1 MTRDQLMPRI
11 FISHQWLDKQLADRL
26 ARDLESSADVWMDYR
41 NLRPGDRIQHTIDV
55 ALSGTDVMLL
65 LWTKNAHASD
75 GVAAEIS
82 TAVRLG
88 IRIVPCFFT
97 YDDDGRPIPRLPPAI
112 SDMLGVDFHHYNAGV
127 SQITELL
134 LHLQTERLPAE
145 LAAEASE
152 HPGRRMLHYLRGY
165 INYLA
170 NYRSMRGVPD
180 ERAEWVDRIITEIER
195 LVASGGDTTSV
206 RMLLDVARRSEVDDA
221 EGIGMLVTRL
231 EQVLDDSTSSGAPG
245 AAGSPGA
252 AAPTHAARTGSAHA
266 AGTGPAH
273 AASPA
278 DEPGW
283 PREVD
288 VYIDSAR
295 PALTAL
301 TAYSAATGSAAGA
314 HVVAQLRGYLDH
326 ADDLI
331 PDHQG
336 RYGLLD
342 DAWLIINTAFRLIES
357 GLVPAAAVPIDWRT
371 IIAADH
377 MVRELIPP
385 AALNVLTSAVLEF
398 LQAIAAEVAA
408 YQPWFTPQGHG
419 YAPVM
424 AAPASPG
431 GTWEDQMNSMLRG
444 TGLSVDG

>member
-1 MTRDQLMPRI
+1 MTRDQLTPRV
-11 FISHQWLDKQLADRL
+11 FISHQWMDKQLADRL

-41 NLRPGDRIQHTIDV
+41 NLRPGDRIQRTIDDV
-55 ALSGTDVMLL
+55 LRGTDVMLL
-65 LWTKNAHASD
+65 LWTRNAQASD

-82 TAVRLG
+82 TALRLG

-97 YDDDGRPIPRLPPAI
+97 YDDDGRPVPQLPRSI
-112 SDMLGVDFHHYNAGV
+112 SDVLGVDFHHYNTGV

-165 INYLA
+165 IGYLA

-180 ERAEWVDRIITEIER
+180 ERAQWVDRIITEIER
-195 LVASGGDTTSV
+195 YVASGGDTTSV

-231 EQVLDDSTSSGAPG
+231 EQVLGDSTSSGAPG

-252 AAPTHAARTGSAHA
+252 ASAAP
-266 AGTGPAH
+266 
-273 AASPA
+273 AASAA
-278 DEPGW
+278 DAPDW

-301 TAYSAATGSAAGA
+301 TAYAAATGSAAGA
-314 HVVAQLRGYLDH
+314 HVVAQLRAYLDH

-424 AAPASPG
+424 AAPASAG
-431 GTWEDQMNSMLRG
+431 GTWEDQMNTMLLG